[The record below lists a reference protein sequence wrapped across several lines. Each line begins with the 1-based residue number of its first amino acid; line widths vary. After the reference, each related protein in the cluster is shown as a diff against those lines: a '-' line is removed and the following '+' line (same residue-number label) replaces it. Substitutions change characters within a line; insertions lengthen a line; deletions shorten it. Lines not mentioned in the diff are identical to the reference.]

1 MRAPAAQ
8 YRLAM
13 TTVPP
18 GWYDDG
24 HGGMR
29 WWDGTRWTEHIAAAE
44 PVQPDAGSSPY
55 WGGEPAA
62 GQPEPVAFVKRNA
75 FAAPEAAFDAAFSAR

>member
-1 MRAPAAQ
+1 
-8 YRLAM
+8 M

-29 WWDGTRWTEHIAAAE
+29 WWDGTRWTEQADQPGTPNEEAAVAAVC
-44 PVQPDAGSSPY
+44 P
-55 WGGEPAA
+55 GE
-62 GQPEPVAFVKRNA
+62 NA
-75 FAAPEAAFDAAFSAR
+75 SVAPEAAFDAAFSSR